1 MTTTTFAAIA
11 PLQVIGFGK
20 DQKTI
25 GIGVIILFV

>member
-1 MTTTTFAAIA
+1 MTTTTFATVA

-20 DQKTI
+20 DQKTV